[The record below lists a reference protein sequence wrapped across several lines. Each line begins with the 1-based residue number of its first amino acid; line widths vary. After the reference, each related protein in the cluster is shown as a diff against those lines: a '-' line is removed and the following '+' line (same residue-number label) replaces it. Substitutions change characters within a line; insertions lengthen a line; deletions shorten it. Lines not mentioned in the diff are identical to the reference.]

1 MADSS
6 LTRTISSAGSLTTW
20 TFSAWVKLSEGTSA
34 NLGLFSQGSS
44 GDNVTSIFFNHNNGS
59 HRLEWRQYQSG
70 AYTARK
76 TTYGAFNDRSAWYH
90 IVCQWDSTNGTAG
103 DRMKIYINGE
113 RETSFDNSTDPSSS
127 LSSLINSTTG
137 TMSIGKYWDN
147 SNFMNGFISHAA
159 FVNNAIVAPTV
170 FGETDSTSGI
180 WKFKS
185 PSGVTWG
192 TNGFHLKFEN
202 SGALGTDSSGQSN
215 TFTVNGT
222 LKQSIDTPS
231 NVYST
236 MNAAFNLSDIQLTEA
251 GMRTKNTN
259 SNWKYINST
268 LAAPSGKWYCEHKIN
283 INGGYVMVGVTDMQY
298 ATSQDKNS
306 YTHCGAGTGG
316 VGFYNADGN
325 KYLQAS
331 ATSFAG
337 SYTTNDII
345 GCALDMDN
353 NKVYFS
359 KNGNW
364 ANGSGGYGSST
375 FDAAVGA
382 ITLPTTDA
390 TYGFAVS
397 VRSSAVVQS
406 NFGTGQFGAT
416 TITSAGSNG
425 NGSLFEYDVPSGY
438 YALNTKNTN
447 TYG

>member
-1 MADSS
+1 MADSY
-6 LTRTISSAGSLTTW
+6 LTRSISSTGTNTKGTYSGWIKRSNIASDYPRFFAINTDANRYLRL
-20 TFSAWVKLSEGTSA
+20 FFHNDQKLH
-34 NLGLFSQGSS
+34 LYI
-44 GDNVTSIFFNHNNGS
+44 DNGS
-59 HRLEWRQYQSG
+59 GIGQ
-70 AYTARK
+70 RK
-76 TTYGAFNDRSAWYH
+76 TTRVFRDTSAWYH
-90 IVCQWDSTNGTAG
+90 IVVAIDSLQGTASDRIKVYVNGVQETTFDST
-103 DRMKIYINGE
+103 INPAQGANMMINNSGSTFVIGKHE
-113 RETSFDNSTDPSSS
+113 SASTDYF
-127 LSSLINSTTG
+127 NG
-137 TMSIGKYWDN
+137 YMSHVSWVDGQ
-147 SNFMNGFISHAA
+147 AL
-159 FVNNAIVAPTV
+159 APTV
-170 FGETDSTSGI
+170 FGQTDSTSGI

-185 PSGVTWG
+185 PSGVSWG

-202 SGALGTDSSGQSN
+202 SAALGTDSSGQSN

-236 MNAAFNLSDIQLTEA
+236 LNPSFNLSDIQLTEA

-306 YTHCGAGTGG
+306 YTHCGGGTGG
-316 VGFYNADGN
+316 VGFYNADGD

-331 ATSFAG
+331 SSTFAS
-337 SYTTNDII
+337 SYTTGDII

-359 KNGNW
+359 KNGAW

-382 ITLPTTDA
+382 ITLPTTNA

-397 VRSSAVVQS
+397 VRSNAVVQS

-425 NGSLFEYDVPSGY
+425 NGSLFAYDVPSGY
-438 YALNTKNTN
+438 YALNTKNIN

>member
-1 MADSS
+1 
-6 LTRTISSAGSLTTW
+6 
-20 TFSAWVKLSEGTSA
+20 
-34 NLGLFSQGSS
+34 
-44 GDNVTSIFFNHNNGS
+44 
-59 HRLEWRQYQSG
+59 
-70 AYTARK
+70 
-76 TTYGAFNDRSAWYH
+76 
-90 IVCQWDSTNGTAG
+90 
-103 DRMKIYINGE
+103 
-113 RETSFDNSTDPSSS
+113 
-127 LSSLINSTTG
+127 
-137 TMSIGKYWDN
+137 
-147 SNFMNGFISHAA
+147 
-159 FVNNAIVAPTV
+159 
-170 FGETDSTSGI
+170 
-180 WKFKS
+180 
-185 PSGVTWG
+185 
-192 TNGFHLKFEN
+192 
-202 SGALGTDSSGQSN
+202 
-215 TFTVNGT
+215 
-222 LKQSIDTPS
+222 
-231 NVYST
+231 
-236 MNAAFNLSDIQLTEA
+236 
-251 GMRTKNTN
+251 MRTKNTN

-331 ATSFAG
+331 ASTFAS
-337 SYTTNDII
+337 SYTTGDII

-359 KNGNW
+359 KNGAW

-382 ITLPTTDA
+382 ITLPTTNA

-438 YALNTKNTN
+438 YALNTKNIN